1 MLFIDSYL
9 TNVWRWCAIAVAVFA
24 LSACQVLEQDCGEGV
39 ASLGKGQTC
48 IVDDHELWRAREF
61 CAAQRLELDPS
72 QLGNRAKLPARSL
85 CKRPGVRDPILS
97 CYRNFENAPAAAAD
111 PQTVV
116 LGNALFPN
124 PNKSVWPNV
133 FDERYLLAEERTLA
147 RQLLSGYASCVEQ
160 AFAKDGVELLSI
172 HRKHLEA
179 RRRLHRGF
187 LAGELSFG
195 ELSRGLQVLDS
206 QLAAGAF
213 FFPDPDPDP
222 DPVPA
227 SSITAKE

>member
-1 MLFIDSYL
+1 MLCLDSFL
-9 TNVWRWCAIAVAVFA
+9 TNVWRWCAIAMAVFA
-24 LSACQVLEQDCGEGV
+24 LSACQVLEPDCGEGV
-39 ASLGKGQTC
+39 ASSRKGQTC

-61 CAAQRLELDPS
+61 CAVQRLELDLS
-72 QLGNRAKLPARSL
+72 QLGNRGKLPARWL

-97 CYRNFENAPAAAAD
+97 CYRNFENASATAED
-111 PQTVV
+111 PQTMV

-124 PNKSVWPNV
+124 PNKMFWPNA
-133 FDERYLLAEERTLA
+133 FDERYLPAEERTLA
-147 RQLLSGYASCVEQ
+147 RQLLSEYASCVEQ
-160 AFAKDGVELLSI
+160 AFAKDEVELLSI

-206 QLAAGAF
+206 QRAAGVF
-213 FFPDPDPDP
+213 FFP